1 LIKQGFDGWR
11 RRTQL
16 RNTMHPAPHPTADAA
31 PKKRDT
37 LYLQVVVAIALG
49 IFIGWLKPQWGIAL
63 QPLGD
68 GFIKLIKMII
78 APIIFCTVV
87 AGIAGMGDLKRL
99 GSVGLRALA
108 YFLTLTTVALVIGL
122 VVANVVRPGDGMHID
137 ASKLDTKQVESYITQ
152 GKAQSTVGFFLN
164 IIPKTFVSA
173 FAEGEILQVLLL
185 ALLFGFALARIGEH
199 GRPVMNLLNEVARV
213 MFGIV
218 WFITR
223 LAPIGAFGAMAF
235 TIGKFGIGS
244 LVSLGQLLLTVY
256 ITCAL
261 FIVLVLGGVA
271 RAAGFRFWKV
281 IRHIKEEIFIQLG
294 TSSSEA
300 AMPGLME
307 KLERVGCAK
316 PVVGVVV
323 PVLVQSRRHVHLP
336 HVRRAF
342 PRAGDRYA
350 DERDGS
356 DRAARCDVAHLEG
369 RGRHHRQR
377 LYRAGG
383 DDLDD
388 GEHPARGARRDLW
401 HRSVHVGNSRAH
413 QSHRQRRRD
422 PRDLE
427 VGGSDR
433 RIQGDGNPRGKKGL
447 IVA

>member
-199 GRPVMNLLNEVARV
+199 GRPVMNLLNEIARV

-323 PVLVQSRRHVHLP
+323 PAGYSFNLDGTCIYLTCAALFLAQATDTPMSLMDQIGLLAVMLLTSKGAAGITGSGFIVLAATISTTGNIPPAALAVI
-336 HVRRAF
+336 F
-342 PRAGDRYA
+342 GIDRFMSEIRGLTNLIGNA
-350 DERDGS
+350 VATLVISKWEGAIDES
-356 DRAARCDVAHLEG
+356 KATEILVEK
-369 RGRHHRQR
+369 RG
-377 LYRAGG
+377 
-383 DDLDD
+383 
-388 GEHPARGARRDLW
+388 
-401 HRSVHVGNSRAH
+401 
-413 QSHRQRRRD
+413 
-422 PRDLE
+422 
-427 VGGSDR
+427 
-433 RIQGDGNPRGKKGL
+433 
-447 IVA
+447 

>member
-1 LIKQGFDGWR
+1 
-11 RRTQL
+11 
-16 RNTMHPAPHPTADAA
+16 
-31 PKKRDT
+31 
-37 LYLQVVVAIALG
+37 
-49 IFIGWLKPQWGIAL
+49 
-63 QPLGD
+63 
-68 GFIKLIKMII
+68 
-78 APIIFCTVV
+78 VV

-99 GSVGLRALA
+99 GSVGLRALG
-108 YFLTLTTVALVIGL
+108 YFLTLTTVALFIGL

-137 ASKLDTKQVESYITQ
+137 ASKLDTKQVETYITQ

-199 GRPVMNLLNEVARV
+199 GRPVMNLLNEIARV

-271 RAAGFRFWKV
+271 RAAGFRFWRV

-323 PVLVQSRRHVHLP
+323 PAGYSFNLDGTCIYLTCAALFLAQATDTPMSLMDQIGLLAVMLLTSKGAAGITGSGFIVLAATISTTGNIPPAALAVI
-336 HVRRAF
+336 F
-342 PRAGDRYA
+342 GIDRFMSEIRGLTNLIGNA
-350 DERDGS
+350 IATLVVSKWEGALDES
-356 DRAARCDVAHLEG
+356 KATEILVEK
-369 RGRHHRQR
+369 RG
-377 LYRAGG
+377 
-383 DDLDD
+383 
-388 GEHPARGARRDLW
+388 
-401 HRSVHVGNSRAH
+401 
-413 QSHRQRRRD
+413 
-422 PRDLE
+422 
-427 VGGSDR
+427 
-433 RIQGDGNPRGKKGL
+433 
-447 IVA
+447 

>member
-1 LIKQGFDGWR
+1 MIKQGFDGR
-11 RRTQL
+11 RSLTQL
-16 RNTMHPAPHPTADAA
+16 SNPMHPAPHPTADAA

-99 GSVGLRALA
+99 GSVGLRALG
-108 YFLTLTTVALVIGL
+108 YFLTLTTVALFIGL

-137 ASKLDTKQVESYITQ
+137 ASKLDTKQVETYITQ

-199 GRPVMNLLNEVARV
+199 GRPVMNLLNEIARV

-323 PVLVQSRRHVHLP
+323 PAGYSFNLDGTCIYLTCAALFLAQATDTPMGLMDQVGLLAVMLLTSKGAAGITGSGFIVLAATISTTGNIPPAALAVI
-336 HVRRAF
+336 F
-342 PRAGDRYA
+342 GIDRFMSEIRGLTNLIGNA
-350 DERDGS
+350 VATLVVSKWEGALDES
-356 DRAARCDVAHLEG
+356 KATEILVEK
-369 RGRHHRQR
+369 RG
-377 LYRAGG
+377 
-383 DDLDD
+383 
-388 GEHPARGARRDLW
+388 
-401 HRSVHVGNSRAH
+401 
-413 QSHRQRRRD
+413 
-422 PRDLE
+422 
-427 VGGSDR
+427 
-433 RIQGDGNPRGKKGL
+433 
-447 IVA
+447 

>member
-1 LIKQGFDGWR
+1 
-11 RRTQL
+11 
-16 RNTMHPAPHPTADAA
+16 
-31 PKKRDT
+31 
-37 LYLQVVVAIALG
+37 
-49 IFIGWLKPQWGIAL
+49 
-63 QPLGD
+63 
-68 GFIKLIKMII
+68 MII

-199 GRPVMNLLNEVARV
+199 GRPVMNLLNEIARV

-323 PVLVQSRRHVHLP
+323 PAGYSFNLDGTCIYLTCAALFLAQATDTPMSLMDQIGLLAVMLLTSKGAAGITGSGFIVLAATISTTGNIPPAALAVI
-336 HVRRAF
+336 F
-342 PRAGDRYA
+342 GIDRFMSEIRGLTNLIGNA
-350 DERDGS
+350 VATLVISKWEGAIDES
-356 DRAARCDVAHLEG
+356 KATEILV
-369 RGRHHRQR
+369 
-377 LYRAGG
+377 
-383 DDLDD
+383 
-388 GEHPARGARRDLW
+388 
-401 HRSVHVGNSRAH
+401 
-413 QSHRQRRRD
+413 
-422 PRDLE
+422 
-427 VGGSDR
+427 
-433 RIQGDGNPRGKKGL
+433 GKKS
-447 IVA
+447 